1 MKDSAVIANFTNIR
15 VATHKLVADYG
26 PEHLLIVPPGA
37 SNNIL
42 WNFGHIITDG
52 AEMLY
57 QSNNL
62 ESPIPEEFR
71 PLFLE
76 KTSPAD
82 WKSTPDIKQ
91 VLDASQAFTDAITQN
106 YASGVFAEF
115 DPKSVDSAW
124 PLNSI
129 EKAIAYHT
137 VHEALHMGYI
147 MALNRIISDQ
157 P

>member
-1 MKDSAVIANFTNIR
+1 MNDSTVIANFTNVR
-15 VATHKLVADYG
+15 NATHKLVAGYDPG
-26 PEHLLIVPPGA
+26 RILIIPPGA

-57 QSNNL
+57 KSNNL
-62 ESPIPEEFR
+62 DSPIPEDFR

-82 WKSTPDIKQ
+82 WNPTPDINL
-91 VLDASQAFTDAITQN
+91 VLDASQAFTDAIN
-106 YASGVFAEF
+106 RDYVSGVFAEF
-115 DPKSVDSAW
+115 DPKRVESAW

-129 EKAIAYHT
+129 EEAITYHT

-147 MALNRIISDQ
+147 MALNKVVSE
-157 P
+157 